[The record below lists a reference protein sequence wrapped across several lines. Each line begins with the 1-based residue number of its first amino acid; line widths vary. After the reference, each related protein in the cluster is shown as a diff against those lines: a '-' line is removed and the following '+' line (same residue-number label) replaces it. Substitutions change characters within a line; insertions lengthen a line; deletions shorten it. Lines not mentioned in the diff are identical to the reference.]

1 MKKQRLTIS
10 IDTADLS
17 DQDDGWNWTED
28 VMGEIGGML
37 RKMADLC
44 AHNAALPAGPIL
56 ASNGDLVGTIEWE
69 DA

>member
-44 AHNAALPAGPIL
+44 
-56 ASNGDLVGTIEWE
+56 DLVGTIEWE